1 MKLFARI
8 RENERLK
15 LLLLAIPFVVFIF
28 MFSYVPLFGWVYSF
42 FNYKPGIP
50 LSKTPFVGFENF
62 SLIFTFYKKQIWG
75 VLRNTLIFSALGLL
89 SSPIPMIFA
98 IFLNEIRSVKYKK
111 IVQTTTTLPNFIS
124 WVIVFSLAF
133 SIFSDSGVVNNT
145 LISLG
150 LIESPTML
158 MGNANAVYIFQLLLG
173 WWKHTGWS
181 AIIYIAAISG
191 IDMELY
197 DAAAVDGAGRFAKM
211 RHITL
216 PGMLPTY
223 LVLLLLSI
231 GSIISVGFDQYFVF
245 YNALVA
251 EKIEVIDTFVF
262 RVGISKNDYSFAT
275 AVGIMKT
282 FVSLF
287 LLFTANNIAKRV
299 RGEAII

>member
-1 MKLFARI
+1 MKILERI
-8 RENERLK
+8 RGDERLR

-28 MFSYVPLFGWVYSF
+28 MFSYVPLFGWIYSF

-50 LSKTPFVGFENF
+50 LSRTPFVGLENYA
-62 SLIFTFYKKQIWG
+62 LIFTFYKKQIWG
-75 VLRNTLIFSALGLL
+75 VLRNTLIFSSLGLL
-89 SSPIPMIFA
+89 CSPLPMLFA
-98 IFLNEIRSVKYKK
+98 IFLNEIKSLRFKK
-111 IVQTTTTLPNFIS
+111 LVQTTTTLPHFIS
-124 WVIVFSLAF
+124 WIIVFSLAF
-133 SIFSDSGVVNNT
+133 SIFSDSGVVNNI

-150 LIESPTML
+150 LIENPTML
-158 MGNANAVYIFQLLLG
+158 LGNSDVVYIFQMMLG
-173 WWKHTGWS
+173 WWKSTGWG

-197 DAAAVDGAGRFAKM
+197 DAAAVDGAGRFARM
-211 RHITL
+211 RHITV
-216 PGMLPTY
+216 PGLLPTY

-251 EKIEVIDTFVF
+251 DKIEVIDTFVF

-282 FVSLF
+282 FISLM
-287 LLFTANNIAKRV
+287 LLFSANNIAKKV